1 MHNRFQVQNLRQS
14 GVECLSLG
22 EVDAI
27 FLLGWRSECIL
38 KKRVKMEKKIVDMPP
53 FLVMDILD
61 RAKSLEAKGHNVIHL
76 EVGEPD
82 FPTPACIVNEAVKA
96 MECGQTKYTHS
107 LGIPELRLALSSYYM
122 NKYGV
127 EVSPDRI
134 LITSG
139 TSPGMLLV
147 FSSLLESGGEV
158 ILSNPHYACYP
169 NFVRFLG
176 GKTVFF
182 QVTEEE
188 GYQYDLNCIKS
199 IISPNTRFIM
209 LNSPAN
215 PTGACIDAQVM
226 EQIAHLGKCIVSDE
240 IYHGLRYEGK
250 DHSILEFTDNAFVLN
265 GFSKRYAMTGWRLG
279 WVVAPE
285 KYVRLLQKMQQNFFI
300 CANNFVQYA
309 GIAAIRYGE
318 NDVKRMVAIYDERR
332 RFLIDALKKI
342 GFRISYT
349 PAGAYYIIVDARYIE
364 PSSYRLALDILDK
377 AYVAVTPGIDFG
389 RHAEGY
395 LRFSYANSLE
405 NIKEGIKRLGE
416 YLDGRAQRKL

>member
-1 MHNRFQVQNLRQS
+1 
-14 GVECLSLG
+14 
-22 EVDAI
+22 
-27 FLLGWRSECIL
+27 
-38 KKRVKMEKKIVDMPP
+38 MEKKIVDMPP

-96 MECGQTKYTHS
+96 IESGQTKYTHS
-107 LGIPELRLALSSYYM
+107 LGIPELRLALSGYYM
-122 NKYGV
+122 DRYGV
-127 EVSPDRI
+127 EVNPDRI

-147 FSSLLESGGEV
+147 FSCLLESGGEV

-169 NFVRFLG
+169 NFIRFLG
-176 GKTVFF
+176 GNPVFF

-188 GYQYDLNCIKS
+188 GYQYDFNRIKS
-199 IISPNTRFIM
+199 IISPDTRFIM

-215 PTGACIDAQVM
+215 PTGVCIDAQVM

-240 IYHGLRYEGK
+240 IYHELRYEGR

-300 CANNFVQYA
+300 CANNFVQQA

-342 GFRISYT
+342 GFCISYT
-349 PAGAYYIIVDARYIE
+349 PAGAYYVIVDARYIE

-377 AYVAVTPGIDFG
+377 AYIAVTPGIDFG
-389 RHAEGY
+389 GHAEGY

-416 YLDGRAQRKL
+416 YLEGRAQRK